1 MIRKIGKREIEL
13 NEVDENT
20 TEFLEVQ
27 VTHSDNVYFV
37 NVTKLEKS
45 NKFGYNTISYVL
57 FADGNFRF
65 RIKEGR
71 FSKKQA
77 ENLCVNLAKLDM
89 ATVKMLWLAK
99 KYEILLGFIKD
110 TLLLEN
116 K

>member
-1 MIRKIGKREIEL
+1 MLRKIGKREIEL
-13 NEVDENT
+13 KKVDENT
-20 TEFLEVQ
+20 TEILEVQ
-27 VTHSDNVYFV
+27 VTHSDNVYFA

-45 NKFGYNTISYVL
+45 NKFGYNSISYML

-89 ATVKMLWLAK
+89 NSVKELWLDKSYDPLIKFIK
-99 KYEILLGFIKD
+99 KILLM
-110 TLLLEN
+110 EN

>member
-1 MIRKIGKREIEL
+1 MLRKIGKREKEL
-13 NEVDENT
+13 NKVDENT

-27 VTHSDNVYFV
+27 VTHADNFYFV

-45 NKFGYNTISYVL
+45 NKFGYNSISYML

-77 ENLCVNLAKLDM
+77 EILCLNLAKLRM
-89 ATVKMLWLAK
+89 TTVKMLWLDK
-99 KYEILLGFIKD
+99 KYETLIGFIKD
-110 TLLLEN
+110 ALLLED

>member
-13 NEVDENT
+13 NKIDENT
-20 TEFLEVQ
+20 TEFLEIQ
-27 VTHSDNVYFV
+27 VTHTDNFYFV

-45 NKFGYNTISYVL
+45 NKFGYNSISYLL

-77 ENLCVNLAKLDM
+77 ENLCVNLAKLGM
-89 ATVKMLWLAK
+89 ESVKELWLDKSYDPLIKFIK
-99 KYEILLGFIKD
+99 KILLM
-110 TLLLEN
+110 EN